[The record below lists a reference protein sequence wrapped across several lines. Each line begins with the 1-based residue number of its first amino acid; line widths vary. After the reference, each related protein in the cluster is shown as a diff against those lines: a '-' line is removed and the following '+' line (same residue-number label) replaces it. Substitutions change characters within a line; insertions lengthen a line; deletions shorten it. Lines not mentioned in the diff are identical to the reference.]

1 MAIDQ
6 QIQEKVDAYR
16 NNPEALQK
24 NYQINQNLLDL
35 LALQKIKSEK
45 DAAARELQMSMEQNP
60 QTIAAQRGEE
70 AIGRTKD
77 DLVKQVGGVAGQLE
91 QQKQRNLQRA
101 AAGIASQPAPNMRMA
116 GGGIVSFAE
125 GDPVKAESKSPEEL
139 LASVNFKGGVDRF
152 LRLDKAAQERVLN
165 TINAQRARMRPGIL
179 DKGLATLVDAV
190 QAPIR
195 AAINVGADIGRSIG
209 VMGPEQTAVLEG
221 PYDAVS
227 QSVTAREKAFPPVS
241 MSQLRPSAAEVNRAG
256 DVTADMSAPDL
267 TPSVSG
273 QQSSD
278 TVFPTTPKGPAITM
292 GDTGSLVP
300 KTGGIANVTSNMTRA
315 SLPKDYLKDMKEMD
329 ALQRSFGT
337 TFIEPRLNQDPKAA
351 RIEAREDA
359 AKYLDRTG
367 VAAKYKSMQERNAAL
382 SEELNKRAKANRLN
396 DMLAG
401 ITSFGQVGE
410 NARRLRRQDA
420 LDQERR
426 LAQELGIEQAGLTAD
441 VGIAT
446 KALDTG
452 EKRGEVTTT
461 DIANATKDAQNLMKD
476 LQGIIS
482 DKAAKALEVD
492 KTNMTQEGVRAQ
504 IESNKLIAQFRGDV
518 QVKVAEYNGEVQQ
531 RGQDL
536 QAKAVAAKN
545 DTQRRQI
552 LLEYDKLE
560 ADIRKGVSK
569 SVNDAILAN
578 ANTLDLEGDERSNY
592 IKQEYERI
600 LLLNKSLLKQ
610 IAGRRKIIESEISGG
625 GFSNLRSSK

>member
-578 ANTLDLEGDERSNY
+578 ANTLDLEGEKRSNY